1 MKALIVD
8 GKVVDVQEV
17 EFEVHESMVW
27 VDCPDTVE
35 AGDLYDGSEFTST
48 KPTAED
54 IAADTSIKA
63 EKEAAKASGYQKL
76 LDLGLTEAEASAL
89 ARYTPP
95 SE

>member
-8 GKVVDVQEV
+8 GKVADVQEV
-17 EFEVHESMVW
+17 EFEVHESMSW
-27 VDCPDTVE
+27 VDCPDNVE
-35 AGDLYDGSEFTST
+35 AGDLYDGSTFTST
-48 KPTAED
+48 RPTAED
-54 IAADTSIKA
+54 IAADTAIQD

-89 ARYTPP
+89 TRYTPP